1 LIFETLYAT
10 KIPWLKIPTT
20 RLHDDQKGETMK
32 LLKGMSRLL
41 FYLTF
46 FPFLLG
52 LLAFANWLFPLF
64 V

>member
-1 LIFETLYAT
+1 
-10 KIPWLKIPTT
+10 
-20 RLHDDQKGETMK
+20 MK
-32 LLKGMSRLL
+32 LLKGLSHLF

-52 LLAFANWLFPLF
+52 LLAFANWLIPLF

>member
-1 LIFETLYAT
+1 V
-10 KIPWLKIPTT
+10 PTT

-32 LLKGMSRLL
+32 LLNGMSRLL